1 MSKSAVVFYTWGGQ
15 AKTMAEEIAK
25 LTGADII
32 EVKPKTPYS
41 DNYSTCVKDAKKE
54 MDEGKLP
61 ELTETDFDMS
71 AYDTVYVGSPIWF
84 GTIAAPIAAFL
95 TEADLTGKI
104 VKPFVTHGGGGKG
117 HTDKDVAALC
127 HGSDVKPAL
136 AVYEGGKKEEIEA
149 WVRA

>member
-71 AYDTVYVGSPIWF
+71 AYDTVYLGSPIWF

-95 TEADLTGKI
+95 TEVDLTGKT

-127 HGSDVKPAL
+127 PGADVKPTL
-136 AVYEGGKKEEIEA
+136 AVYEGGHA
-149 WVRA
+149 M

>member
-25 LTGADII
+25 LTDADII

-95 TEADLTGKI
+95 TEADLTGKF

-127 HGSDVKPAL
+127 PASDVKPAL

>member
-71 AYDTVYVGSPIWF
+71 AYDTVYLGSPIWF

-95 TEADLTGKI
+95 TEVDLTGKI

-127 HGSDVKPAL
+127 PDSDVKPAL